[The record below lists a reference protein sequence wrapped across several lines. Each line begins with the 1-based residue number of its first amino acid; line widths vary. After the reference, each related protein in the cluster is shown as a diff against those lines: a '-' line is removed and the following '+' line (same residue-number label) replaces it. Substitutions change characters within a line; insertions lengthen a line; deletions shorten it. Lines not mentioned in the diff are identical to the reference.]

1 LPVPSAG
8 TRLNRMHRGSWFGIA
23 IVVAALAFQLWVT
36 WRLRRTPIYDGSQKR
51 AQAKLI
57 WLLPV
62 VGAAI
67 VFSVLVSEE
76 QYERKDRDGQSS
88 NNS

>member
-1 LPVPSAG
+1 
-8 TRLNRMHRGSWFGIA
+8 MHRGSWFGI
-23 IVVAALAFQLWVT
+23 VLLVAALIFQVWVT
-36 WRLRRTPIYDGSQKR
+36 LRVRRTPLYDRSQKS

-67 VFSVLVSEE
+67 VFSVLISEE
-76 QYERKDRDGQSS
+76 AYERKDQGGQSS
-88 NNS
+88 

>member
-1 LPVPSAG
+1 
-8 TRLNRMHRGSWFGIA
+8 MHRGSWFGI
-23 IVVAALAFQLWVT
+23 VLLGAALVFQIWVT
-36 WRLRRTPIYDGSQKR
+36 LRLRKTVIYDRSQKS

-67 VFSVLVSEE
+67 VFSVLISEE
-76 QYERKDRDGQSS
+76 AYERKDQGG
-88 NNS
+88 NPPNLNV

>member
-1 LPVPSAG
+1 
-8 TRLNRMHRGSWFGIA
+8 M
-23 IVVAALAFQLWVT
+23 VAALLFQIWVT
-36 WRLRRTPIYDGSQKR
+36 LRLRRTPIYDRSQKS

-67 VFSVLVSEE
+67 VFSVLISEE
-76 QYERKDRDGQSS
+76 AYERKDQGGQSS
-88 NNS
+88 